1 MPQRW
6 EIPQGLR
13 ILENGQWRVGEL
25 DVVHPPTLR
34 HLKAHL
40 VVDDTGAFIEDG
52 ARRMPIEINGPP
64 FVVVA
69 LVVDAGQGRA
79 HVVLD
84 DGSEEPVRDTS
95 LGMDDLTGR
104 FECRVRKASCPNP
117 ASWSRASVL
126 GCSIGSTSRPIRK
139 PPGAI
144 RARIS
149 RAWPP

>member
-1 MPQRW
+1 MPKRW

-13 ILENGQWRVGEL
+13 VLENGQWRVGEL

-40 VVDDTGAFIEDG
+40 VVDDTGAFIDDG
-52 ARRMPIEINGPP
+52 ARRMPVEIKGPP

-69 LVVDAGQGRA
+69 LVVDAGKGSA

-104 FECRVRKASCPNP
+104 FECRVRNGRTNATL
-117 ASWSRASVL
+117 SRGAHQTLLQHTEEEGGHFFLRVGTRRL
-126 GCSIGSTSRPIRK
+126 PIRT
-139 PPGAI
+139 
-144 RARIS
+144 
-149 RAWPP
+149 